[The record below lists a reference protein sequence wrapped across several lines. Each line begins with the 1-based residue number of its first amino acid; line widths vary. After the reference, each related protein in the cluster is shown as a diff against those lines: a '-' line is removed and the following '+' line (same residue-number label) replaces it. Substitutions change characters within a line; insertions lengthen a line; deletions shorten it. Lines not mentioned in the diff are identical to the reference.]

1 MFKRICLGVFAS
13 LIIFIGILHLVAPYV
28 MGNDNSAESFFE
40 PLNLAYSESFTAIG
54 EVNLHAITVGDS
66 SLRSLILFIHGT
78 PGSWM
83 DFREYLADSL
93 LRNRFR
99 MIALDRPGQGLSNYG
114 ESMVSISDQVS
125 HI

>member
-1 MFKRICLGVFAS
+1 
-13 LIIFIGILHLVAPYV
+13 
-28 MGNDNSAESFFE
+28 
-40 PLNLAYSESFTAIG
+40 
-54 EVNLHAITVGDS
+54 
-66 SLRSLILFIHGT
+66 
-78 PGSWM
+78 M